1 MPCRRASRSSSAHSS
16 VISLE
21 HHEGY
26 VRLAE
31 RTYRMRVEAEQ
42 SPSTLQT
49 REWEDNLGRAH
60 DAMERTTQRLDL
72 LEHHYPELAT
82 DGGRLSHRL
91 YLSRL
96 QGELAER
103 SGRSG

>member
-1 MPCRRASRSSSAHSS
+1 LEQLREFFQRKYDLY
-16 VISLE
+16 LE

-31 RTYRMRVEAEQ
+31 RTRRMRVEAEQ
-42 SPSTLQT
+42 SPGTLQT
-49 REWEDNLGRAH
+49 REWDAKLRCLH
-60 DAMERTTQRLDL
+60 DAMKRTTQRLEV

-82 DGGRLSHRL
+82 DSGRLSHRL